1 MNSFDFRTNTNTTST
16 PVDVTGY
23 FFSSRARQS
32 FPSRI
37 ESEGQIL
44 AMFQTGLRC
53 IVKKGK
59 ESIEIFTMNDGV
71 NQYNLR
77 FEPAANSWTL
87 LSTHSL

>member
-1 MNSFDFRTNTNTTST
+1 MNSFDFQTNTNTTNQ

-23 FFSSRARQS
+23 FFTGKARQS

-59 ESIEIFTMNDGV
+59 ESIEIFNMNDGV

-77 FEPAANSWTL
+77 HEPTNNSWTL
-87 LSTHSL
+87 LSSHSL